1 MSTQITWEEL
11 DSEELRKREDEI
23 IGHGDQDDLNDLRSW
38 LFRESVRLTAREN
51 AIDEKVERFEIER
64 KQFREEMISLNH
76 QLEHDRRQFRLDSEL
91 FEKRLG
97 ILKSGFD
104 KLAEDKK
111 RLEQDRIKFEAEKEM
126 AARARLETGAFL
138 FRGVNDQ
145 GALHKRYK
153 DLIKIFHPDNA
164 GGDHEIIQIINDEYA
179 ELTMEYGA

>member
-1 MSTQITWEEL
+1 MSAQVAWEEL
-11 DSEELRKREDEI
+11 DKEELKRREEEI
-23 IGHGDQDDLNDLRSW
+23 IGHGNNDDLRELRSW
-38 LFRESVRLTAREN
+38 LFRESVRLTARES
-51 AIDEKVERFEIER
+51 AIDEKVERFETER
-64 KQFREEMISLNH
+64 KQFRDEMISVNR

-111 RLEQDRIKFEAEKEM
+111 RLEQEKIKFEAEKEM
-126 AARARLETGAFL
+126 AERARLETCAFL
-138 FRGVNDQ
+138 FRGISDQ
-145 GALHKRYK
+145 GALRKRYK

-164 GGDHEIIQIINDEYA
+164 GGDHEIIQMINDEYA